1 MIEGMTIPE
10 LVSQHFI
17 KIQVVL
23 FVSGVLVAFKLLQ
36 GKQTSTQF
44 KSREADRND
53 LERLRRG
60 GPDLAQAKIA
70 RAKPTANPASNPA
83 HSASPPL
90 SLPGIRLSG
99 LPHEILGVAED
110 ASEADVLKAYKESI
124 KRFHPD
130 RIQGQAKEQ
139 LQFYQEASAKLNQ
152 AKEDLI
158 RAIRARR

>member
-1 MIEGMTIPE
+1 MTIPE

-53 LERLRRG
+53 LERLRQG
-60 GPDLAQAKIA
+60 GPDLAQAKLA
-70 RAKPTANPASNPA
+70 RARPTANPSANPA
-83 HSASPPL
+83 VPPL
-90 SLPGIRLSG
+90 SLPGIRLNG
-99 LPHEILGVAED
+99 LPHEILGIAED

-158 RAIRARR
+158 RAIRARRS

>member
-70 RAKPTANPASNPA
+70 RAKPTANPA